1 MLARILLHH
10 IMFLPFEEVVQTSV
24 LSKRWKEARDA
35 YPIFEF
41 TDACHNV
48 NRKKKKKRIHCEVYG
63 RNFAEA
69 SYAGA
74 LRS

>member
-1 MLARILLHH
+1 
-10 IMFLPFEEVVQTSV
+10 MFLPFEEVVQTSV

-48 NRKKKKKRIHCEVYG
+48 NRKKKKKGYIVKYMEETLPKRLMQVH
-63 RNFAEA
+63 
-69 SYAGA
+69 
-74 LRS
+74 

>member
-1 MLARILLHH
+1 
-10 IMFLPFEEVVQTSV
+10 MFLPFEEVVQTSV

-48 NRKKKKKRIHCEVYG
+48 NRKRKKKKGYIVKYMEETLPKRLMQVH
-63 RNFAEA
+63 
-69 SYAGA
+69 
-74 LRS
+74 